1 MALTKI
7 GYTLI
12 KDDFKTAVSGSD
24 TEHSSSYSTRVTLLE
39 GSGSIT
45 ESSSSFSTRTTT
57 LENANISGGFV
68 EQSVLSGSGTLIS
81 GSALST
87 GSFGRV
93 LSDTIKATNI
103 IATSTVTAQE
113 FHTEFVSASIVY
125 DSGSSKFG
133 DDTSDVH
140 SITGSL
146 RVSGSDFSISS
157 AGTVSGS
164 ATSTGSFGSV
174 VAGGTGVSSF
184 TGHVGIGTNAP
195 DTVNNTL
202 HLTSLTGGHD
212 AGIVIERNGKGT
224 IRYDGGG
231 TEGLTLENTLDN
243 STIRFKVSGSGSSTV
258 AMFISGSG
266 EVGIGTTAPVSALTV
281 VGGTYAGWFSKDDT
295 TPN

>member
-45 ESSSSFSTRTTT
+45 ESSSSFSTRVNLLEGSGSITESSSSFSTRTTT

-68 EQSVLSGSGTLIS
+68 AQSVLSGSGTLIS

-164 ATSTGSFGSV
+164 AT
-174 VAGGTGVSSF
+174 
-184 TGHVGIGTNAP
+184 
-195 DTVNNTL
+195 
-202 HLTSLTGGHD
+202 
-212 AGIVIERNGKGT
+212 
-224 IRYDGGG
+224 
-231 TEGLTLENTLDN
+231 
-243 STIRFKVSGSGSSTV
+243 
-258 AMFISGSG
+258 
-266 EVGIGTTAPVSALTV
+266 
-281 VGGTYAGWFSKDDT
+281 
-295 TPN
+295 